1 MAIADSA
8 LQEKYPIVMK
18 RASLEGGIEMKFD
31 VRVKKEKDGGGGGKR
46 ERQKPLLQRWERWGL
61 WCLN

>member
-1 MAIADSA
+1 
-8 LQEKYPIVMK
+8 MK

-31 VRVKKEKDGGGGGKR
+31 VRVKKEKDGGGDGKR